1 VEQVASGEG
10 VRGIKS
16 HPEREDQEIQSLREL
31 RIFQW
36 TFGSEKRRGDA
47 MVWGK
52 KKNVIGLDIGSSSI
66 KLVELREDKNGFRL
80 QNLAVSSLAPEA
92 IVDGALMDSVTI
104 VDTIKDLVT
113 SVTKTKEVVTS
124 VSGHSVIVKKITL
137 PFMTETELEES
148 IQWEAER
155 HIPFDINDVNIDFQ
169 ILGSGSDNP
178 DMMDVVLVAAK
189 KDIINDYVS
198 VIMEAGLNPVVVDID
213 AFALE
218 NMLGINYDIEKDEIV
233 AIANVGASVTNIN
246 IIKDNTSA
254 FTRDIFKGGNQITE
268 EIQRQLH
275 VDYEEAEKV
284 KVGERGD
291 SKAQG
296 VVQEVLKTASESL
309 AMEIGNSLDFFQS
322 TSTYQKISKL
332 YLSGGGSK
340 IKDFD
345 IILQQQIGIPVEI
358 ANPFRKIEYSE
369 KSFDLEYLRDIG
381 PVMAV
386 GVGLASRK
394 VGEK

>member
-1 VEQVASGEG
+1 MA
-10 VRGIKS
+10 
-16 HPEREDQEIQSLREL
+16 
-31 RIFQW
+31 
-36 TFGSEKRRGDA
+36 
-47 MVWGK
+47 WGK

-66 KLVELREDKNGFRL
+66 KVVELREAKDGFKL
-80 QNLAVSSLAPEA
+80 QHLGISPLPPEA

-104 VDTIKDLVT
+104 IDTIRDLVT
-113 SVTKTKEVVTS
+113 STSKTRDVVTS

-137 PFMTETELEES
+137 PFMTETELEDS

-169 ILGSGSDNP
+169 ILGYGSENP
-178 DMMDVVLVAAK
+178 DLMDVILVAAK

-198 VIMEAGLNPVVVDID
+198 VIMEAGLNPVVMDID
-213 AFALE
+213 SFALE
-218 NMLGINYDIEKDEIV
+218 NMLGINYEIEKEDVV
-233 AIANVGASVTNIN
+233 AVANLGASVTNIN
-246 IIKDNTSA
+246 ILKDNLSA
-254 FTRDIFKGGNQITE
+254 FTRDIFKGGNQVTE

-275 VDYEEAEKV
+275 VDYEEAEKI
-284 KVGERGD
+284 KVGQKGEGA
-291 SKAQG
+291 SQS
-296 VVQEVLKTASESL
+296 VVENVLRSASESL
-309 AMEIGNSLDFFQS
+309 AVEIGNSLDFFQS
-322 TSTYQKISKL
+322 STTSQKISKL

-358 ANPFRKIEYSE
+358 ANPFKRIEYNE
-369 KSFDLEYLRDIG
+369 KSFDPEYLREIG

-394 VGEK
+394 VGDR

>member
-1 VEQVASGEG
+1 
-10 VRGIKS
+10 
-16 HPEREDQEIQSLREL
+16 
-31 RIFQW
+31 
-36 TFGSEKRRGDA
+36 

-66 KLVELREDKNGFRL
+66 KLVELREGKNGFHL

-104 VDTIKDLVT
+104 IDTIKDLVT
-113 SVTKTKEVVTS
+113 SVTKTREVVTS
-124 VSGHSVIVKKITL
+124 ISGHSVIVKKITL
-137 PFMTETELEES
+137 PFMTETELAES

-169 ILGSGSDNP
+169 ILGYGPDNP
-178 DMMDVVLVAAK
+178 DMMDVILVAAK

-198 VIMEAGLNPVVVDID
+198 VIMEAGLNPAVVDID

-218 NMLGINYDIEKDEIV
+218 NMLGINYDIEKDEVI

-246 IIKDNTSA
+246 ILKNNTSA
-254 FTRDIFKGGNQITE
+254 FTRDVFKGGNQITE

-275 VDYEEAEKV
+275 VDYEEAEKA
-284 KVGERGD
+284 KVGDKGD